1 MLHAVQHCNQKAWC
15 DEYEEMGSM
24 GIVVMRVFYLVM
36 FVGRGLES
44 GTGGMRRNCNRKKNV
59 G

>member
-24 GIVVMRVFYLVM
+24 GIVDMHVFYLVM
-36 FVGRGLES
+36 FVGGAWRVVS
-44 GTGGMRRNCNRKKNV
+44 V